1 MFNWFAPKVFNQGYL
16 PEEDGHQ
23 VFFME
28 AGSKDGKPGLV
39 FHDAEL
45 ADPGALL
52 NGDVPAALPAFVMRR
67 LSTAANSGSS
77 FLTSAGAVVRSRREK
92 PRTTPPPTFC
102 TTPPVCSIFWI

>member
-28 AGSKDGKPGLV
+28 AGSKDGKPVLV
-39 FHDAEL
+39 FHGGPVVLCAVSPD
-45 ADPGALL
+45 GC
-52 NGDVPAALPAFVMRR
+52 
-67 LSTAANSGSS
+67 
-77 FLTSAGAVVRSRREK
+77 AGAVVRSRREK

-102 TTPPVCSIFWI
+102 KTLPVCLIFWI